1 MRTTVTLDDHLF
13 DEAKILAVKRR
24 TSLGS
29 VIEEALR
36 DYLAQQQ
43 AVSPAAELPTYGERG
58 VQPGV
63 DLSDNSSMLDAM
75 D

>member
-1 MRTTVTLDDHLF
+1 M
-13 DEAKILAVKRR
+13 AVRRR

-43 AVSPAAELPTYGERG
+43 SVSPAAELPTYGERG
-58 VQPGV
+58 VRPGV
-63 DLSDNSSMLDAM
+63 DLSDNNSMLDAM
-75 D
+75 EDR